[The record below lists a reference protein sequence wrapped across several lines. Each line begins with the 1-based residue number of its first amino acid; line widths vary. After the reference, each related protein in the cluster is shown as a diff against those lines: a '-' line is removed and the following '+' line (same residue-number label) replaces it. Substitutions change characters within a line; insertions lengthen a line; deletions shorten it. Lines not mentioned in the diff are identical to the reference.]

1 MGSLDHE
8 MNVDGAGFMNA
19 IFLLRE
25 ELSTDELKE
34 YIDTMKWYNDFGEIY
49 QNEFEYFG
57 TTADRMR
64 SISLFR

>member
-8 MNVDGAGFMNA
+8 MNVVGAGFMNA

-25 ELSTDELKE
+25 ELKADELKE
-34 YIDTMKWYNDFGEIY
+34 YIDTMKWYNEFGEIY
-49 QNEFEYFG
+49 QKKFEYVG